1 MSEAF
6 RRQFG
11 LLLLVAAVVLA
22 AGIGLRDPWPAD
34 EPRFALIAKE
44 MVETGHWLFPHVGGV
59 VYPDKPPLFF
69 WLVAAVYWLTGS
81 IRVAILAPGFIA
93 GIGTLVLVTDLARR
107 LWNEQ
112 TAIYCGAVLLAI
124 LQFPLQM
131 KAGQID
137 GLLCLWTTLS
147 LYGFCRHL
155 LTGPDWRWYAIG
167 GVAAGLGII
176 TKGVGFLPYLVFLPF
191 LFAVYRGWPGVA
203 RPAPAGFRWLL
214 APAATLIVVSLWLV
228 PMLTAV
234 AASGDPGLAAYR
246 DNILFHQTVT
256 RYADSWGHIKPP
268 WYLLTN
274 AIPWLWLPVTLA
286 LPWLV
291 PTWYRDL
298 GNRNAAVLLLGG
310 WVLLVVLFFS
320 LSEGKRSLYIF
331 PAAPALALIAGL
343 HAAALLERVPVR
355 RVLIGFCGV
364 LGLLLAA
371 IGVYALSWPYALH
384 DVTSNEATVT
394 RASVAALITGV
405 LMIAGLVVLR
415 RRSVSAALAAALVV
429 LWTGIG
435 LLIAPQINGERS
447 GRALLAA
454 LDRHVTPGIV
464 VGFLDWPEQF
474 VLQWGRPL
482 VHFGYRQPNEPESRS
497 AVDWLRA
504 GDRRRVLLPE
514 ALLQDCFRESA
525 VEHIGYAHRRNWYL
539 AAPDAVDPACALPS
553 AGDAVV
559 INYPADTD
567 RKRDA
572 LKEAAK
578 DFAGAG
584 L

>member
-1 MSEAF
+1 MTNAF

-11 LLLLVAAVVLA
+11 LLLLVAAVILA

-59 VYPDKPPLFF
+59 LYPDKPPLFLWF
-69 WLVAAVYWLTGS
+69 VAAVYWLTGS

-147 LYGFCRHL
+147 LYGLCRHL
-155 LTGPDWRWYAIG
+155 LIGPDWRWYAIG

-176 TKGVGFLPYLVFLPF
+176 TKGVGFLPYLVLLPY
-191 LFAVYRGWPGVA
+191 LFAANRGWPGVA
-203 RPAPAGFRWLL
+203 RPVAAGFRWLI
-214 APAATLIVVSLWLV
+214 APAATLFVVLLWLV
-228 PMLTAV
+228 PMLMAV
-234 AASGDPGLAAYR
+234 AGSGEPGLEAYR

-291 PTWYRDL
+291 PAWYRDL
-298 GNRNAAVLLLGG
+298 RNRNAAVLLLGG

-320 LSEGKRSLYIF
+320 LSDGKRSLYIF

-343 HAAALLERVPVR
+343 HAANLLERAGVR
-355 RVLIGFCGV
+355 RVLLGFCGV
-364 LGLLLAA
+364 LGLLVAA
-371 IGVYALSWPYALH
+371 LGLYALVSPYALH
-384 DVTSNEATVT
+384 DVTADEGTIRRAGIAVLVT
-394 RASVAALITGV
+394 GALMLAGLLVVRRKSVDLAVAAT
-405 LMIAGLVVLR
+405 LV
-415 RRSVSAALAAALVV
+415 AF
-429 LWTGIG
+429 WTGTG
-435 LLIAPQINGERS
+435 LLVAPQINAERS
-447 GRALLAA
+447 GRALLDA
-454 LDRHVTPGIV
+454 LDHHVGPDVV

-482 VHFGYRQPNEPESRS
+482 VHFGYRQPNEPETRS
-497 AVDWLRA
+497 AADWLA
-504 GDRRRVLLPE
+504 GGDYRRVLLPE
-514 ALLQDCFRESA
+514 ALLGDCIRA
-525 VEHIGYAHRRNWYL
+525 DAAEHVGYAHRRNWYL

-567 RKRDA
+567 GQRDA
-572 LKEAAK
+572 LKGAAK